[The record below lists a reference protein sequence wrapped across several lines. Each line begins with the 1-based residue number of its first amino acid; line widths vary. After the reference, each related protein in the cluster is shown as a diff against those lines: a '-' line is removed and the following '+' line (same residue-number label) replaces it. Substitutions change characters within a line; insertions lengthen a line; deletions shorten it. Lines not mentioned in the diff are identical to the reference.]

1 MSSCVANRAQV
12 HQLKLRRARASPKL
26 KLGTRFLPYLGARLS
41 DQGTLR
47 PLDTLRRHGVLLK
60 LINLLGLLLREVPQV
75 ADLTLRTRRRD
86 PRLFDQRVLG
96 RCHGRALRAP
106 LETTRQVVAR
116 TQLSR
121 VDRYVSLVRRAW
133 RVAKRSVVSF
143 YDDQGTHHA
152 AALTYYALM
161 SLFPTL
167 LLAVSLLG
175 LLGEFPSTYNA
186 IVNHLR
192 HVVPAVTLAPL
203 NVAVRAALK
212 SKGTAAAGLVIAIL
226 TALYGATG
234 YLEAARRALNVVF
247 EASRGRSFA
256 RRKLID
262 VLSTFVLMALVV
274 TTLVLMFAGGD
285 VARDVL
291 GGTAA
296 SVWRFVRWPG
306 ALASA
311 LLAFSFIYY
320 VTPDVSQRAFRW
332 ITPGAFAGVTMW
344 LAASAAFST
353 YLANFK
359 SFNVTYGSFAA
370 AIILLVWL
378 WLTNVALLFGA
389 VVNAEI
395 ERAREIA
402 EGVPAPD
409 TLDLPPAA

>member
-1 MSSCVANRAQV
+1 MENRR
-12 HQLKLRRARASPKL
+12 LASR
-26 KLGTRFLPYLGARLS
+26 TWRSAAA
-41 DQGTLR
+41 
-47 PLDTLRRHGVLLK
+47 DT
-60 LINLLGLLLREVPQV
+60 
-75 ADLTLRTRRRD
+75 
-86 PRLFDQRVLG
+86 F
-96 RCHGRALRAP
+96 
-106 LETTRQVVAR
+106 
-116 TQLSR
+116 SF
-121 VDRYVSLVRRAW
+121 VRRAW

-143 YDDQGTHHA
+143 YDNQGTHHA

-175 LLGEFPSTYNA
+175 LLGEYPATYNA
-186 IVNHLR
+186 IIRHLR

-203 NVAVRAALK
+203 DAAVRAALR

-262 VLSTFVLMALVV
+262 VASTLVLMALVL
-274 TTLVLMFAGGD
+274 TTLVLMFAGGE

-291 GGTAA
+291 GGEAA
-296 SVWRFVRWPG
+296 SVWRIARWPG
-306 ALASA
+306 AFASA
-311 LLAFSFIYY
+311 LLAFSYIYY
-320 VTPDVSQRAFRW
+320 VTPDVRQRGFRW
-332 ITPGAFAGVTMW
+332 ITPGALAGVALW

-389 VVNAEI
+389 EVNAEI
-395 ERAREIA
+395 ERAQEIA
-402 EGVPAPD
+402 EGVPEPD
-409 TLDLPPAA
+409 TLSLPPAD